1 MESPLVVQGGA
12 PKARG
17 QEWDARAV
25 RLRAQRV
32 TELLLELLV
41 ELIEGEAL
49 VLRARVLDLQRA
61 HQVAHAADGQ
71 PVEVRGCDF
80 FTFKNGKIAKKDSY
94 WKIREVGS

>member
-1 MESPLVVQGGA
+1 MRVARMLPVAFVPCSPFPVPAV
-12 PKARG
+12 
-17 QEWDARAV
+17 AV
-25 RLRAQRV
+25 RLQRV
-32 TELLLELLV
+32 PELLLELFVELV
-41 ELIEGEAL
+41 EIEAL
-49 VLRARVLDLQRA
+49 VLRARVLDLQRT